1 MNSFLIILLGCALI
15 ISIIEDVRR
24 LKIPNLVTYPT
35 MVLAMGYHSFSSGL
49 SGLAFSTGGLAVGL
63 AFFIVPYLLGGMGA
77 GDVKLM
83 AAAGAI
89 FGPKGICIAS
99 VLVILSGGIYG
110 IILFTLYPKYMAS
123 FFKKWGVTIK
133 GLFLIRKFIP
143 PEKDENQPIL
153 RFAFPIALGTFF
165 FAYLKITGSNVIQNF
180 LGVQFSI

>member
-1 MNSFLIILLGCALI
+1 MNCFLIILLGCALI

-35 MVLAMGYHSFSSGL
+35 MVLAMGYYSFSSGL

-63 AFFIVPYLLGGMGA
+63 AFFIIPYLLGGMGA

-83 AAAGAI
+83 AAAGAV

-99 VLVILSGGIYG
+99 VLVILAGGIYG
-110 IILFTLYPKYMAS
+110 IILFALHPKYMVS
-123 FFKKWGVTIK
+123 FFKRWGVTIK
-133 GLFLIRKFIP
+133 WLFLIRKFMP

-153 RFAFPIALGTFF
+153 RFAVPIALGTIFY
-165 FAYLKITGSNVIQNF
+165 AYLKITGSNPVLDL
-180 LGVQFSI
+180 LGV